1 MAVLMTF
8 ITKRAQLADIEL
20 DASLSEVHSA
30 SVEVTDHP
38 VESGASISDHAR
50 ALPEQLTIEG
60 LVTNNPLWGP
70 TQPATEAFQKGRP
83 VRASAPSRS
92 GAIYRKLLALKDAG
106 TAIDVKT
113 GLREYTDMVITSL
126 NVPRDASTG
135 DALRFSITLKQ
146 IKTATLQVI
155 QTEDKA
161 MAKKDLGPK
170 QPKTTPAST
179 EGNSLLYNADAPS
192 LFRSGNFFD
201 NLVNR

>member
-20 DASLSEVHSA
+20 DASLSETHSA

-38 VESGASISDHAR
+38 VESGASVSDHAR

-70 TQPATEAFQKGRP
+70 TSSAAESFQVGRP
-83 VRASAPSRS
+83 VRTTAPSRS
-92 GAIYRKLLALKDAG
+92 GAIYRKLLQLKDAG

-146 IKTATLQVI
+146 IKTATLQVV
-155 QTEDKA
+155 QTEDKVK
-161 MAKKDLGPK
+161 AKKDLGPK
-170 QPKTTPAST
+170 QTKATPAAT
-179 EGNSLLYNADAPS
+179 ENNSLLYSADAPS

-201 NLVNR
+201 KLVNR